1 MIRWCIIGAG
11 GIADRRTIP
20 ALLQDK
26 ESKLVAVMD
35 KNADVAKI
43 IGEKYNVPYYSNEKQ
58 MLDNE
63 KCEAVYIATPVFCH
77 KEQAELALSY
87 GCHTFIEKPICFTAK
102 ESEELLN
109 KFKAKNKQLTI
120 GYMMKYHNLHVKA
133 KELIDNGDIGDI
145 SSIRAQF
152 TCWYPEIPGAWRQ
165 NKKLS
170 GGGAIMDLGVH
181 CIELINYLLDDEMVE
196 VKGIYSTRTFTYE
209 VEDGAVII
217 FKTKKGVIGH
227 IDVNFNI
234 PDAAS
239 NSKLEIYGT
248 KGYVIANG
256 TLAQEEVGVLNHLY
270 VNQGAY
276 EAAQTR
282 VEYKP
287 TEYKAEGGNIYLKQL
302 LHFREIVESGT
313 PDYSYTELAVNV
325 QEVVDKIYNQ

>member
-20 ALLQDK
+20 ALLKD
-26 ESKLVAVMD
+26 ENSKLVAVMD

-43 IGEKYNVPYYSNEKQ
+43 IGEKYNVPYYSNEKE
-58 MLDNE
+58 MLENE

-77 KEQAELALSY
+77 IEQAELALSY
-87 GCHTFIEKPICFTAK
+87 GCHTFIEKPIAFTAK

-109 KFKAKNKQLTI
+109 KFKKANKQLTI

-133 KELIDNGDIGDI
+133 KELIDNGEIGDI

-181 CIELINYLLDDEMVE
+181 CIELINYLLEDEMDE

-248 KGYVIANG
+248 KGYIIANG
-256 TLAQEEVGVLNHLY
+256 TLAQEEIGTLKHLY

-276 EAAQTR
+276 EASQNR
-282 VEYKP
+282 VEYTP
-287 TEYKAEGGNIYLKQL
+287 TEYQAENGNIYLKQL
-302 LHFREIVESGT
+302 LHFREIVESGK
-313 PDYSYTELAVNV
+313 PDYAYTEIAVNV
-325 QEVVDKIYNQ
+325 QKVVDEIYKQ